1 MERGEAAMKN
11 IKDEWDITGAV
22 MKLLEIVD
30 GNDDTEVKDI
40 LDALGRSIEMFMT
53 IMKCR
58 MMS

>member
-1 MERGEAAMKN
+1 MKN

-58 MMS
+58 MIS